1 MSAIALDSARFFPT
15 GTRRVPARGLTGT
28 HVSDGPPV
36 TAKSLT
42 FTWRGRLPVIA
53 QHRVP
58 DETNEITQ
66 VRELLDPVGPA
77 RTVIT
82 AEAAHAQHDT
92 AEYIAG
98 ERGADYLPMVKG
110 NRPALQRAVFDKV
123 NADCGTEPDHAAS
136 RHPHKLSRP
145 EVYRIPSRPAN
156 AAVRARRPSPA
167 SWRLRCTAS
176 GL

>member
-1 MSAIALDSARFFPT
+1 
-15 GTRRVPARGLTGT
+15 
-28 HVSDGPPV
+28 
-36 TAKSLT
+36 
-42 FTWRGRLPVIA
+42 LPVIA

-82 AEAAHAQHDT
+82 AEAAH
-92 AEYIAG
+92 G